1 MTRLTVRDLSV
12 AGKRVFVRVDFNVP
26 IRDGQVT
33 DDSRIRAA
41 LPTIRFIV
49 EHGGAVVAA
58 SHLGRPSGNGFE
70 SDLSMEPVAKRL
82 SELLEQ
88 PVKLA
93 ADVCGPDVEGLTNT
107 LKPGEIL
114 LLENLRFNR
123 GEKKGDP
130 AFAEDLRKLSD
141 LYVNDAFGTSHRSDT
156 SVCGLPKLYDQAAA
170 GMLMEKEIHYFED
183 VLADPERP
191 YVSIVGGAKVS
202 DKIPLLKH
210 LIGDVDTI
218 LIGGAMAYTFLLG
231 EGTAVGKSLV
241 EPDLVDLANELR
253 KEAAEKGT
261 TILLPADHVVAD
273 DFSEPKDIRITEG
286 EAIPEGFMGLD
297 IGPET
302 IVRYNEVLRSA
313 RTIVWNGPMG
323 VFEDERFAVG
333 TLSISEAMAEAGAV
347 TIVGGGDSTA
357 AVKLAGVADAM
368 DHVSTGGGASLAY
381 LAGEPMPGI
390 DALSRK

>member
-26 IRDGQVT
+26 IKAEKVS

-41 LPTIRFIV
+41 LPTIRFIL
-49 EHGGAVVAA
+49 EKGGAIVAA

-70 SDLSMEPVAKRL
+70 PDLSMAPVARRL
-82 SELLEQ
+82 GELLDQ
-88 PVKLA
+88 PVTLA
-93 ADVCGPDVEGLTNT
+93 PGVCGSEVESLTKA

-114 LLENLRFNR
+114 LLENLRFDR
-123 GEKKGDP
+123 GEKKGDS
-130 AFAEDLRKLSD
+130 AFAEALRRLSD
-141 LYVNDAFGTSHRSDT
+141 LYVNDAFGTSHRCDT
-156 SVCGLPKLYDQAAA
+156 SVCGLPRLYEQSAA
-170 GMLMEKEIHYFED
+170 GLLMEKEIHYFED
-183 VLADPERP
+183 VLADPDRP

-210 LIGDVDTI
+210 LIGNVDTI

-231 EGTAVGKSLV
+231 AGTTVGKSLV

-253 KEAAEKGT
+253 KTAAEKGT

-273 DFSEPKDIRITEG
+273 DFASPTDIRITES
-286 EAIPEGFMGLD
+286 EAIAEGFMGLD

-302 IVRYNEVLRSA
+302 IVRYNGVLRDA

-333 TLSISEAMAEAGAV
+333 TLSISEAMAEARAV

-357 AVKLAGVADAM
+357 AVILAGVADAM